1 MGYRD
6 IINSLEPLS
15 YSKYKDITSYE
26 KLMIYAI
33 MILERKKVPLTFNY
47 ICIAT
52 YKIFPDRFCFDE
64 EFKEYPSGD
73 RLNRTLMHLKYV
85 KNGKPCVAG
94 SVKTGYTLTKLGYSV
109 AEEVENI
116 INNTKQD
123 DKIKAPV
130 VDQHKKG
137 YGKDYIAFI
146 SGNGY
151 KQYLETGFFDEM
163 YVWEFYKIT
172 PYTQMKRTKENLKD
186 VLEYA
191 KEKDDKECQ
200 SFIEKILKL
209 F

>member
-1 MGYRD
+1 MGYRE
-6 IINSLEPLS
+6 IINNLQPIN

-33 MILERKKVPLTFNY
+33 LMLERNKVPLTFNY

-85 KNGKPCVAG
+85 KNGKPYVAG
-94 SVKTGYTLTKLGYSV
+94 SVKTGYSITRLGYSI
-109 AEEVENI
+109 AEEVESI
-116 INNTKQD
+116 INNTKLD
-123 DKIKAPV
+123 ETIKAPV

-137 YGKDYIAFI
+137 FGKDYTAFV
-146 SGNGY
+146 SGDGY
-151 KQYLETGFFDEM
+151 KKYLETGIVDDM
-163 YVWEFYKIT
+163 YVWEFYKRI
-172 PYTQMKRTKENLKD
+172 PYTQIKSTKENLKD

-191 KEKDDKECQ
+191 KEKDDLKCQ
-200 SFIEKILKL
+200 KFIEEVLKTL
-209 F
+209 